1 MTVAMKSAAENISAP
16 GLVRPHD
23 VETDAI
29 ATSSPAPADSAWG
42 ERMLSH
48 TTRVIIIFGI
58 VLAICYFARIVIL
71 PIVIAWVASLLLK
84 QPVQWLGK
92 LHVPAPVAA
101 FIVLAIFAG
110 VVGFSVITLGK
121 PAAVWIQSA
130 PENLPKLKEKFQKIL
145 QPAAHLSAVASSMGN
160 LGEPT
165 KTKEPTSVTIADN
178 HVANSL
184 FNWTW
189 TVLAGVGETIALIF
203 LLLASGDLFLNKLVH
218 VLPTLHNKK
227 QAVEISHEIQHS
239 ISRYLFSVTV
249 INICFGL
256 LVGLGLHL
264 AGMPG
269 AAMWGGVAAVVNF
282 IPYLGPII
290 GISAVAVTGLL
301 AFDSIGQGLLPAA
314 IYLAIHLTEANLV
327 TPFILGRR
335 FTLNPVIIFITLIF
349 FVWLW
354 GVLGALLAVP
364 LLVAAKVLCENIPP
378 FSPWGEL
385 LSG

>member
-1 MTVAMKSAAENISAP
+1 MKSVVQNIS
-16 GLVRPHD
+16 GRDLVIAHEN
-23 VETDAI
+23 ETDAETARSQSSADI
-29 ATSSPAPADSAWG
+29 AWS
-42 ERMLSH
+42 ERLISQAARI
-48 TTRVIIIFGI
+48 TLIFGI
-58 VLAICYFARIVIL
+58 TLAVCYFARVVIL
-71 PIVIAWVASLLLK
+71 PIVIAWVASLVLK
-84 QPVQWLGK
+84 PPVQWMGK
-92 LHVPAPVAA
+92 LHIPAPIAA
-101 FIVLAIFAG
+101 LIVLTIFAG
-110 VVGFSVITLGK
+110 LVGFSVITLGK

-130 PENLPKLKEKFQKIL
+130 PENLPKLKEKFQKIMR
-145 QPAAHLSAVASSMGN
+145 PAAHLSAVASSMGN

-165 KTKEPTSVTIADN
+165 SQAKEPTSVTIADN

-189 TVLAGVGETIALIF
+189 SFLAGVFETIALIF
-203 LLLASGDLFLNKLVH
+203 LLLACGDLFLTKLVH

-227 QAVEISHEIQHS
+227 QAVDISHEIQHS
-239 ISRYLFSVTV
+239 ISRYLFSVTL
-249 INICFGL
+249 INICLGLIVGFGL
-256 LVGLGLHL
+256 YL

-290 GISAVAVTGLL
+290 GICAVAVTGLL
-301 AFDSIGQGLLPAA
+301 AFDSIGHGLIPAA
-314 IYLAIHLTEANLV
+314 IYLAVHLVEANLV
-327 TPFILGRR
+327 TPFILGKR

-364 LLVAAKVLCENIPP
+364 LLVAAKILCERIPP
-378 FSPWGEL
+378 LTPWGEL